1 MTFTQTVKAELL
13 NNNKNLSPCCKT
25 VFLSCFIRTMGNIEI
40 TFKGFGFTLS
50 SENLA
55 VLRFAA
61 GIIEKMFGATCSIT
75 QEDGVRLNNKPVY
88 RLTADDSERILFE
101 CGVLSLDDEG
111 FRQINNT
118 LSPDMLADECCQKAF
133 IHAMFLGCGAISL
146 NNGYHCE
153 FSINNKQL
161 ADQLHET
168 LCECWFCPKESKR
181 KNVTV
186 LYFKGGEQ
194 ISDLLIYLGSTK
206 AVFNLQNIM
215 VERSVR
221 NSVNR
226 QTNCISAN
234 IDKVVDASNRQ
245 LEAIKTIEKFAGL
258 DSLPPKLKEVAL
270 LRKQNPTESLDELVQ
285 ILDQTVTKSGLNHRF
300 RKIIN
305 IANSYTEG
313 QNENS

>member
-25 VFLSCFIRTMGNIEI
+25 VFLSCFIRTIGNIEI
-40 TFKGFGFTLS
+40 TFKGFGFSLS

-55 VLRFAA
+55 TLKFAA
-61 GIIEKMFGATCSIT
+61 NIIEKMFGTTCSIT
-75 QEDGVRLNNKPVY
+75 KEDGARLKNKPVY
-88 RLTADDSERILFE
+88 RLSANDSERILFE
-101 CGVLSLDDEG
+101 CGVLSLDNEG
-111 FRQINNT
+111 FRQINDT

-133 IHAMFLGCGAISL
+133 IHAMFIGCGAISL

-153 FSINNKQL
+153 FSVNNKKL

-168 LCECWFCPKESKR
+168 LCECWFCPKESVR

-194 ISDLLIYLGSTK
+194 ISDLLIYLGTTK
-206 AVFNLQNIM
+206 AVFDLQNLM

-234 IDKVVDASNRQ
+234 IDKVVDASKKQ
-245 LEAIKTIEKFAGL
+245 LDAISVIEQIAGL
-258 DSLPPKLKEVAL
+258 DSLPPKIKEAAL
-270 LRKQNPTESLDELVQ
+270 LRKQNPSASLDELVE
-285 ILDQTVTKSGLNHRF
+285 ILNQSVTKSGLNHRF

-305 IANSYTEG
+305 IANQYREE
-313 QNENS
+313 QK

>member
-13 NNNKNLSPCCKT
+13 NNNRNLSPCCKT

-40 TFKGFGFTLS
+40 TFKGFGFSLS

-55 VLRFAA
+55 VLRFAS
-61 GIIEKMFGATCSIT
+61 GIIEKMFGTTCSIT
-75 QEDGVRLNNKPVY
+75 QEDGVRLKNKPVY

-101 CGVLSLDDEG
+101 CGVLSLDNDG
-111 FRQINNT
+111 LRQINNT
-118 LSPDMLADECCQKAF
+118 LSQDLLADECCQKAF

-153 FSINNKQL
+153 FSVNNKQL

-168 LCECWFCPKESKR
+168 LCECWFCPKESTR
-181 KNVTV
+181 KGTTV

-194 ISDLLIYLGSTK
+194 ISDLLIYLGTTK
-206 AVFNLQNIM
+206 AVFELQNIM

-234 IDKVVDASNRQ
+234 IDKVVDASKKQ
-245 LEAIKTIEKFAGL
+245 LDAIKVIEDFAGL
-258 DSLPPKLKEVAL
+258 DSLPPKLKEVAV
-270 LRKQNPTESLDELVQ
+270 LRKENPSESLDELVSLLNQ
-285 ILDQTVTKSGLNHRF
+285 SVTKSGLNHRF

-305 IANSYTEG
+305 IANQYREE
-313 QNENS
+313 QK

>member
-1 MTFTQTVKAELL
+1 M
-13 NNNKNLSPCCKT
+13 
-25 VFLSCFIRTMGNIEI
+25 
-40 TFKGFGFTLS
+40 
-50 SENLA
+50 
-55 VLRFAA
+55 
-61 GIIEKMFGATCSIT
+61 
-75 QEDGVRLNNKPVY
+75 
-88 RLTADDSERILFE
+88 
-101 CGVLSLDDEG
+101 
-111 FRQINNT
+111 
-118 LSPDMLADECCQKAF
+118 
-133 IHAMFLGCGAISL
+133 
-146 NNGYHCE
+146 
-153 FSINNKQL
+153 
-161 ADQLHET
+161 
-168 LCECWFCPKESKR
+168 
-181 KNVTV
+181 TV

-245 LEAIKTIEKFAGL
+245 LEAIKVIEKFAGL
-258 DSLPPKLKEVAL
+258 DSLPPKLKEAAL

-285 ILDQTVTKSGLNHRF
+285 IFDQAVTKSGLNHRF

>member
-1 MTFTQTVKAELL
+1 
-13 NNNKNLSPCCKT
+13 
-25 VFLSCFIRTMGNIEI
+25 
-40 TFKGFGFTLS
+40 
-50 SENLA
+50 
-55 VLRFAA
+55 
-61 GIIEKMFGATCSIT
+61 
-75 QEDGVRLNNKPVY
+75 
-88 RLTADDSERILFE
+88 
-101 CGVLSLDDEG
+101 VLSLDNEG

-133 IHAMFLGCGAISL
+133 IHAMFIGCGAISL

-153 FSINNKQL
+153 FSINNQQL

-168 LCECWFCPKESKR
+168 LCKCWFCPKESVR

-194 ISDLLIYLGSTK
+194 ISDLLVYLGATK
-206 AVFNLQNIM
+206 AVFELQNVM

-234 IDKVVDASNRQ
+234 IDKVVDASNKQ
-245 LEAIKTIEKFAGL
+245 LEAIKTIEEIAGL
-258 DSLPPKLKEVAL
+258 ESLPPKLKEVAL
-270 LRKQNPTESLDELVQ
+270 LRKENPSESLDELVSLLNQ
-285 ILDQTVTKSGLNHRF
+285 SVTKSGLNHRF

-305 IANSYTEG
+305 IANQYREE
-313 QNENS
+313 QK

>member
-1 MTFTQTVKAELL
+1 MTFTQAVKAELL

-40 TFKGFGFTLS
+40 TFKGFGFSLS

-55 VLRFAA
+55 TLKFAA
-61 GIIEKMFGATCSIT
+61 NIIEKMFGATCSIT
-75 QEDGVRLNNKPVY
+75 KEDGTRLKNKPVY
-88 RLTADDSERILFE
+88 RLSANDSERILFE
-101 CGVLSLDDEG
+101 CGVLSLDNEG
-111 FRQINNT
+111 FRQINDT

-133 IHAMFLGCGAISL
+133 IHAMFIGCGAISL

-153 FSINNKQL
+153 FSVNNKQL

-168 LCECWFCPKESKR
+168 LCECWFCPKESVR

-194 ISDLLIYLGSTK
+194 ISDLLIYLGTTK
-206 AVFNLQNIM
+206 AVFDLQNLM

-226 QTNCISAN
+226 QTNCIAAN
-234 IDKVVDASNRQ
+234 IDKVVDASKKQ
-245 LEAIKTIEKFAGL
+245 LDAIGVIEQVAGL
-258 DSLPPKLKEVAL
+258 ESLPPKIKEAAL
-270 LRKQNPTESLDELVQ
+270 LRKQNPSASLDELVE
-285 ILDQTVTKSGLNHRF
+285 ILNQSVTKSGLNHRF

-305 IANSYTEG
+305 IANQYREE
-313 QNENS
+313 QK

>member
-1 MTFTQTVKAELL
+1 MTFTQIVKSELL
-13 NNNKNLSPCCKT
+13 NNNRNLSPCCKT

-55 VLRFAA
+55 VLKFAA
-61 GIIEKMFGATCSIT
+61 GIIEKTFGSECQIT
-75 QEDGVRLNNKPVY
+75 QEEGTRLKNKPVY
-88 RLTADDSERILFE
+88 RLSARDSERILFE
-101 CGVLSLDDEG
+101 CGVLSLDEEG

-118 LSPDMLADECCQKAF
+118 VSPELLVDECCQKAF

-146 NNGYHCE
+146 SNGYHCE
-153 FSINNKQL
+153 FSLNNQQI
-161 ADQLHET
+161 ADQLHEI

-181 KNVTV
+181 KSGIV

-194 ISDLLIYLGSTK
+194 ISDLLIYLGTTK
-206 AVFNLQNIM
+206 AVFELQNIIL
-215 VERSVR
+215 ERSVR

-245 LEAIKTIEKFAGL
+245 LDAIRIIERTIGL
-258 DSLPPKLKEVAL
+258 ESLPEKLKEVAV
-270 LRKQNPTESLDELVQ
+270 LRKENPSESLDELVK
-285 ILDQTVTKSGLNHRF
+285 IMNQTVTKSGLNHRF

-305 IANSYTEG
+305 IANQYREE
-313 QNENS
+313 QK

>member
-13 NNNKNLSPCCKT
+13 NNSKNLSPCCKT

-40 TFKGFGFTLS
+40 TFKGFGFSLS

-55 VLRFAA
+55 TLKFAA

-75 QEDGVRLNNKPVY
+75 KEDGTRLKNKPVY
-88 RLTADDSERILFE
+88 RLSANDSERILFE
-101 CGVLSLDDEG
+101 CGVLSLDSEG

-133 IHAMFLGCGAISL
+133 IHAMFIGCGAISL
-146 NNGYHCE
+146 NYGYHCE
-153 FSINNKQL
+153 FSVNNQQL
-161 ADQLHET
+161 ADQLHEI
-168 LCECWFCPKESKR
+168 LCECWFCPKESVR

-194 ISDLLIYLGSTK
+194 ISDLLIYLGTTK
-206 AVFNLQNIM
+206 AVFELQNIM

-226 QTNCISAN
+226 QTNCIAAN
-234 IDKVVDASNRQ
+234 IDKVVDASKKQ
-245 LEAIKTIEKFAGL
+245 LDAIKTIEEIAGL

-270 LRKQNPTESLDELVQ
+270 LRKQNPSESLDELVK
-285 ILDQTVTKSGLNHRF
+285 ILNQSVTKSGLNHRF

-305 IANSYTEG
+305 IANQYREE
-313 QNENS
+313 QK